1 MPGTAIRYTSD
12 PVKIRAGSVF
22 VTKSETYQSHF
33 PCVKQASD
41 KSRHLKPS
49 HGHAPMLL
57 TSLHGFRFPTSGQTA
72 LTTPLLINN
81 AITSRGNCQEFLF
94 YLFVS
99 VFNISLSSFSDFR
112 PLCVPFCNNP
122 QRPFQQGV
130 QNFCYHK
137 AACSL

>member
-1 MPGTAIRYTSD
+1 MPGAAIRYTSD

-57 TSLHGFRFPTSGQTA
+57 TSLHGFPVSYIRSNCA
-72 LTTPLLINN
+72 DYSLT
-81 AITSRGNCQEFLF
+81 
-94 YLFVS
+94 
-99 VFNISLSSFSDFR
+99 D
-112 PLCVPFCNNP
+112 
-122 QRPFQQGV
+122 
-130 QNFCYHK
+130 K
-137 AACSL
+137 